1 MSEKLYACLLRLYP
15 SKFREVYGEEA
26 LQVFRD
32 RARDEKGVFAG
43 LRLWFDL
50 LADLA
55 VSLAREYAHI
65 PSPVS
70 ASIPHHLDGVPS
82 FQLLENESPR
92 PGALLFGGIVSL
104 TALSVFSLLLKHAG
118 NSLPYHPSAAESLPQ
133 TALRASGSQSSTDT
147 SAGDGESA
155 VVGSARSRR
164 VSEHVT
170 SQHAAGALIRIEASE
185 PELDAAE
192 RRRVIEAVIKNL
204 KEHYFDPAAAQKMVN
219 ALSAHAK
226 AGDDDAAARGAAFA
240 ALLTSQMRGV
250 SGDMHLEVVYSQA
263 RLPVGPLQ
271 PTPEARARYRKELEQ
286 DNCAFRKVELMPHHI
301 GYLKLDSFP
310 DPSICRS
317 TATAAMASLNGADA
331 IIFDLR
337 DNGGGSGEMVSLIA
351 AYLFDH
357 PEFIFDPR
365 SGPTKRSW
373 TESPVPG
380 SRLAGKPAF
389 VLTSA
394 STVSAA
400 EQFCYNLKMLR
411 RATFVGETTRGSAHA
426 GVWYRIDDHFGM
438 GVPEVR
444 VVNPYST
451 NDWEGVGVEPDVK
464 VAAAEAL
471 QTAERLAAS
480 TLPKK

>member
-15 SKFREVYGEEA
+15 SRFREAYGEEA
-26 LQVFRD
+26 LHVFRD
-32 RARDEKGVFAG
+32 RARDENGVFAS
-43 LRLWFDL
+43 LRLWLDL

-55 VSLAREYAHI
+55 VSLPREYAHI
-65 PSPVS
+65 PSAPVS
-70 ASIPHHLDGVPS
+70 SSIPHHSDGVPS
-82 FQLLENESPR
+82 FHLLENESPR
-92 PGALLFGGIVSL
+92 PGALLFGGIMSL
-104 TALSVFSLLLKHAG
+104 TALSIFSLLLRHAG
-118 NSLPYHPSAAESLPQ
+118 NSLPYRPSAVESLPQ
-133 TALRASGSQSSTDT
+133 ATLRPSGSQSSTET

-155 VVGSARSRR
+155 VAGGSRG

-170 SQHAAGALIRIEASE
+170 SQHAASALIRIEASE

-204 KEHYFDPAAAQKMVN
+204 KEHYFDPAVAQKMAN
-219 ALSAHAK
+219 ALSAHAT
-226 AGDDDAAARGAAFA
+226 AGDDDAAAGGAAFA

-263 RLPVGPLQ
+263 RLPDGPLQ

-286 DNCAFRKVELMPHHI
+286 DNCAFRKVEILPHNI
-301 GYLKLDSFP
+301 GYLKLDAFP

-365 SGPTKRSW
+365 SGPTKQSW

-380 SRLAGKPAF
+380 SSLAGKPVF

-400 EQFCYNLKMLR
+400 EDFCYNLKMLK

-426 GVWYRIDDHFGM
+426 GVWHRIDDHFGM

-444 VVNPYST
+444 SINPYST

-480 TLPKK
+480 RMPKK

>member
-15 SKFREVYGEEA
+15 SQFREAYGDEA

-32 RARDEKGVFAG
+32 RARQEKGAFASF
-43 LRLWFDL
+43 RLWLDL

-55 VSLAREYAHI
+55 VSLPREYAHAA
-65 PSPVS
+65 SAPVS
-70 ASIPHHLDGVPS
+70 ASIPHHFDGVPS
-82 FQLLENESPR
+82 FHLLENESPR

-118 NSLPYHPSAAESLPQ
+118 NSLPYHPSAVESLPQ
-133 TALRASGSQSSTDT
+133 TALRASGSQSSTET

-155 VVGSARSRR
+155 IAGASRG
-164 VSEHVT
+164 VSEHLA
-170 SQHAAGALIRIEASE
+170 SQHAASASIRIEASE
-185 PELDAAE
+185 PQLDAAE
-192 RRRVIEAVIKNL
+192 RRHVIEAVIRNL
-204 KEHYFDPAAAQKMVN
+204 SQHYFDPAAARKMVN

-226 AGDDDAAARGAAFA
+226 AGDDDVAVGGAAFA
-240 ALLTSQMRGV
+240 GLLTSQMRGV
-250 SGDMHLEVVYSQA
+250 SGDMHLEVVYSQD
-263 RLPVGPLQ
+263 RLPDVRLQ
-271 PTPEARARYRKELEQ
+271 PTPEVRARYRKELEQ
-286 DNCAFRKVELMPHHI
+286 DNCAFQKVEILPHNI
-301 GYLKLDSFP
+301 GYLKLDAFP

-317 TATAAMASLNGADA
+317 TATAAMASVNGANA

-365 SGPTKRSW
+365 SGPTKQSW

-380 SRLAGKPAF
+380 SSLADKPVF

-400 EQFCYNLKMLR
+400 EDFCYNLKMLK

-426 GVWYRIDDHFGM
+426 GVWHRIDDHFGV

-444 VVNPYST
+444 AINPYST

-464 VAAAEAL
+464 VAAADAL
-471 QTAERLAAS
+471 QTAEKLAAS